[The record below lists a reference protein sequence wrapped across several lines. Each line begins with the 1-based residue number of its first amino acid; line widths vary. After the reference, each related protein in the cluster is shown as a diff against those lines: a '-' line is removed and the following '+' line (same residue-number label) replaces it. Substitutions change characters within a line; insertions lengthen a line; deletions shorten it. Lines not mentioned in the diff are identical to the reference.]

1 MMPVPLD
8 ISMRDVE
15 NSEGKIAEG
24 CGDRESRVEDRNGFS
39 FVPRHSRS
47 SISDPQISNHALQ
60 PVCRVGLYETW
71 HMEEPLAGVYLLYG
85 HPQVFTLAQKLACR
99 YLLQAEHL
107 IVLDGANVFDPYLV
121 ARLATKMGRA
131 PTDFLRSIRIS
142 RSFTCHQMLSLVRQI
157 ESAGRLW
164 KSPFILLLGPLTT
177 FYDESVPHYE
187 AWKLFRTFKRELNRL
202 TAAGF
207 RLLLSCQQPS
217 AATKRDFV
225 QQLKASAQGMASC
238 WEVELTAAPP
248 TSLQAAFMPPAKISS
263 KRKITTSFLDQKEA
277 GGRSIRAPQ
286 IATPYPLLKQE
297 GTSGLLPGR
306 EGVSREKPLLLKVEK
321 PAEAQRQ
328 WLLRRGEKVNSRYLS
343 L

>member
-1 MMPVPLD
+1 MPVQRD
-8 ISMRDVE
+8 IAMRDVE
-15 NSEGKIAEG
+15 NLEGKIAEG
-24 CGDRESRVEDRNGFS
+24 CGDRESTIEDRN
-39 FVPRHSRS
+39 SRN
-47 SISDPQISNHALQ
+47 PQPAILDSKIPSHALQ
-60 PVCRVGLYETW
+60 PVRRVGLYETW

-85 HPQVFTLAQKLACR
+85 HPQVLTLAQKLACR

-187 AWKLFRTFKRELNRL
+187 AWKLFRTFQRELNRL

-225 QQLKASAQGMASC
+225 QQLKASAQGIASC

-248 TSLQAAFMPPAKISS
+248 QVCRQLSCLRIILQRLLPRNGCS
-263 KRKITTSFLDQKEA
+263 KRY
-277 GGRSIRAPQ
+277 RP
-286 IATPYPLLKQE
+286 
-297 GTSGLLPGR
+297 
-306 EGVSREKPLLLKVEK
+306 
-321 PAEAQRQ
+321 
-328 WLLRRGEKVNSRYLS
+328 
-343 L
+343 